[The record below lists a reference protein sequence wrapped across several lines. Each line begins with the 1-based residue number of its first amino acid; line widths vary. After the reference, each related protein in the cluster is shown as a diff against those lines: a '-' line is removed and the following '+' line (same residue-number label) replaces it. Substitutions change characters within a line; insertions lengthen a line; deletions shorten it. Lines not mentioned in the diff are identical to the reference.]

1 LNDWNVAFEV
11 RRDVVREEEEE
22 GGVGEGKGE
31 EWSRSL
37 EKLMLEKKN
46 ENWEM
51 LKNGRVN
58 GKIGRVDVDN

>member
-1 LNDWNVAFEV
+1 MLEFV
-11 RRDVVREEEEE
+11 RVYWSLFEEE
-22 GGVGEGKGE
+22 GGVGEGEGE

-51 LKNGRVN
+51 LKKEWKGQW
-58 GKIGRVDVDN
+58 